1 VPSYEQVKDQIQ
13 TFVVRRAQAELV
25 GKLRESGKVERISQK
40 PETPAAPADEEKK
53 K

>member
-1 VPSYEQVKDQIQ
+1 VPAYEQVKDQIQ

-25 GKLRESGKVERISQK
+25 GKLRESGKVERMSKK
-40 PETPAAPADEEKK
+40 PETPAAPDAEKK